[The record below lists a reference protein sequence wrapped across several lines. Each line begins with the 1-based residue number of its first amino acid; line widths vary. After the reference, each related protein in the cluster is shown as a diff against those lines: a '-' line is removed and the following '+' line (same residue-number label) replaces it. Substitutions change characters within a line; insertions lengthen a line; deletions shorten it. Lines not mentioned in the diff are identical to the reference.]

1 MGDTINETNQSLE
14 NPPTKE
20 QKIAF
25 WIGALIALCVILG
38 FPFILLYGLKLIG
51 VKIVISTNSYAG
63 AILIFLFITVTVK
76 LANQNLNGS
85 KKNQVQ

>member
-20 QKIAF
+20 QKIVF

-38 FPFILLYGLKLIG
+38 FPFTND
-51 VKIVISTNSYAG
+51 KI
-63 AILIFLFITVTVK
+63 
-76 LANQNLNGS
+76 
-85 KKNQVQ
+85 